1 MHNIDLKSKEAADI
15 EIGDTTTD
23 LTRNGSY
30 LMAHNNF
37 GSGKDTHSLLRI
49 NGENLYIEELKKIP
63 ATGQI
68 EVAVPADENQ
78 LVYLQIRKD
87 DKGNVERQDL
97 MTMNAVGAKT
107 DKSAVIDSGET
118 LVALATEGDYEE
130 ANTLASNGFLYNLD
144 VKAGEITITEI
155 RNGREAKAIAVE
167 TDEANVFYVPIY
179 VE

>member
-1 MHNIDLKSKEAADI
+1 MIHFL
-15 EIGDTTTD
+15 
-23 LTRNGSY
+23 
-30 LMAHNNF
+30 F
-37 GSGKDTHSLLRI
+37 
-49 NGENLYIEELKKIP
+49 
-63 ATGQI
+63 Q
-68 EVAVPADENQ
+68 
-78 LVYLQIRKD
+78 
-87 DKGNVERQDL
+87 
-97 MTMNAVGAKT
+97 NAVGAKT